1 MSLPFRGDAW
11 SARAGLPPYLRS
23 SQRCGMP
30 VASIIEF
37 AVVCLTSIRPS
48 IVFGGI
54 ITLWTI
60 VALPIL
66 TEG

>member
-1 MSLPFRGDAW
+1 
-11 SARAGLPPYLRS
+11 
-23 SQRCGMP
+23 MP

-60 VALPIL
+60 VALLIL